1 MKEKNQLILGIVI
14 LIIWAIVGGI
24 LIFKAITE

>member
-14 LIIWAIVGGI
+14 LIIWVIVGIG
-24 LIFKAITE
+24 LIIKAMTQ